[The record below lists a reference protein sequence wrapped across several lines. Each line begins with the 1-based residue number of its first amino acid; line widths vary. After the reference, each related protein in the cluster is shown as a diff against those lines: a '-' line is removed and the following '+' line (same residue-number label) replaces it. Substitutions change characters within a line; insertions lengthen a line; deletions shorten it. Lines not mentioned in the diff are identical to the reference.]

1 MQFLNHL
8 TLGQYVPADS
18 FVHGLDPRCKI
29 LSTVLLL
36 TGVFLVK
43 HPLVFGAWAL
53 MLALLTLF
61 SRLTPGLVLRTA
73 RPVFILVLFT
83 AGIHVFLTRG
93 EPVWQWGILS
103 ITREGLVMATKM
115 GLRLLF
121 LVMFAG
127 FLTLTTSPMEFS
139 DGLERLFSPL
149 TPLGFPAH
157 DLAMMMTIALRF
169 IPTLLDETDRIMK
182 AQLARGADL
191 DRGGPIRRIKAF
203 IPILVPLF
211 VIVFQRAEDLANAME
226 SRGYRGG
233 QGRTRMNPLLWRWRD
248 SLALGGVLIIVVG
261 LSYLDKT
268 MLTG

>member
-18 FVHGLDPRCKI
+18 PVHRLDPRCKI
-29 LSTVLLL
+29 LATVLLL
-36 TGVFLVK
+36 TGVFLVG
-43 HPLVFGAWAL
+43 HPVVFVVWAL
-53 MLALLTLF
+53 LLAGLTLA
-61 SRLTPGLVLRTA
+61 SKLTPGLVLRTA
-73 RPVFILVLFT
+73 RPVLILVLFT
-83 AGIHVFLTRG
+83 AVIHIFLTKG
-93 EPVWQWGILS
+93 DPVWQWGILS
-103 ITREGLVMATKM
+103 ITREGIGMAVKM
-115 GLRLLF
+115 GLRLVF

-139 DGLERLFSPL
+139 DGLEKLFAPFARF
-149 TPLGFPAH
+149 GFPAH

-191 DRGGPIRRIKAF
+191 DRGGLIRRIRAF

-233 QGRTRMNPLLWRWRD
+233 HGRTRMTPLAWKAGD
-248 SLALGGVLIIVVG
+248 SVALIAVAGFVAG
-261 LSYLDKT
+261 LFLVDRN
-268 MLTG
+268 LLG